1 MSLVKHRFRLRDGS
15 LTESKDWYARFTYK
29 GKAHYFS
36 TRTPNKSLAAKIES
50 KKLQELIEQSELG
63 LLKSVTIRVALDK
76 YMQSMS
82 HSNELKHIKNHC
94 NKFLGFKQGIRCAS
108 TKRTEIMVHGLDP
121 DRAFDS
127 ISMADIQ
134 HLVMARRSE
143 GSSNATILH
152 ELSTLNQAI
161 KLNKKIGNPMPA
173 LSLRDI
179 KKDNQLRPFKGR
191 LRYLSKAEEVRLLG
205 ALDPEN
211 DFRGFGALTTDD
223 IYSFRRDIYDL
234 VIVLLDTGGRYSE
247 AASLAWENID
257 LKKKTI
263 ALYRSKV
270 NNESTLHMTLRVHQV
285 LTRRFENRKENQKYI
300 FESESGTARRY
311 APGAFVRACKR
322 CGIEGITLHSLRHT
336 FASRVVQAGLSL
348 VEIQNLLGHASPIT
362 SLRYAH
368 FAPNQAASKA
378 VMVLDKFNGEAQ
390 VLARLAKISP
400 GFCV

>member
-1 MSLVKHRFRLRDGS
+1 
-15 LTESKDWYARFTYK
+15 
-29 GKAHYFS
+29 
-36 TRTPNKSLAAKIES
+36 
-50 KKLQELIEQSELG
+50 
-63 LLKSVTIRVALDK
+63 
-76 YMQSMS
+76 MS
-82 HSNELKHIKNHC
+82 HAKEINNIKNHC
-94 NKFLGFKQGIRCAS
+94 NKFMGFKQGIRCAS
-108 TKRTEIMVHGLDP
+108 TERTEIKIHGLDP

-161 KLNKKIGNPMPA
+161 KLNKKIGNPVPD

-191 LRYLSKAEEVRLLG
+191 LRYLSKEEEVRLLA

-211 DFRGFGALTTDD
+211 HFTGFGALTTDD
-223 IYSFRRDIYDL
+223 IYTFRRDIYDL
-234 VIVLLDTGGRYSE
+234 VIVLLDTGARYSE
-247 AASLAWENID
+247 AAGLAWESID

-270 NNESTLHMTLRVHQV
+270 NNESTLQTTARVHRV
-285 LTRRFENRKENQKYI
+285 LTRRFEDRKENQKYI
-300 FESESGTARRY
+300 FVSENGTARKY
-311 APGAFVRACKR
+311 SPGAFVRACKR

-368 FAPNQAASKA
+368 LAPNQAASKA
-378 VMVLDKFNGEAQ
+378 VSILDSFNG
-390 VLARLAKISP
+390 STP
-400 GFCV
+400 

>member
-1 MSLVKHRFRLRDGS
+1 MDRLQSQRIGTRDS
-15 LTESKDWYARFTYK
+15 RTRATLITSQRKRLTRRWRQ
-29 GKAHYFS
+29 
-36 TRTPNKSLAAKIES
+36 RAKIEA

-76 YMQSMS
+76 YIQSMS
-82 HSNELKHIKNHC
+82 HSNELKNIKNHC
-94 NKFLGFKQGIRCAS
+94 NKLSGFKQGVRCAS
-108 TKRTEIMVHGLDP
+108 TERTEIGVHGLDP

-127 ISMADIQ
+127 ISTADIQ

-161 KLNKKIGNPMPA
+161 KLNKKIGNPVPA
-173 LSLRDI
+173 LSLSDI

-191 LRYLSKAEEVRLLG
+191 LRYLSKEEEVRLLA
-205 ALDPEN
+205 ALNPEN
-211 DFRGFGALTTDD
+211 HFAGFGALSTDE
-223 IYSFRRDIYDL
+223 IYTFRRDIYDL
-234 VIVLLDTGGRYSE
+234 VIVLLDTGARYSE
-247 AASLAWENID
+247 AAGLLWTNVD
-257 LKKKTI
+257 LKNRTI

-270 NNESTLHMTLRVHQV
+270 KNESTLQMTSRVHEV
-285 LTRRFENRKENQKYI
+285 LTRRFKNKTANQKFI
-300 FESESGTARRY
+300 FESAEGSARKY
-311 APGAFVRACKR
+311 SPGAFVRACKR

-368 FAPNQAASKA
+368 LAPNQAASKA
-378 VMVLDKFNGEAQ
+378 VMVLNKFNGD
-390 VLARLAKISP
+390 ARV
-400 GFCV
+400 GG

>member
-1 MSLVKHRFRLRDGS
+1 MSLVKHRFRVRDGS

-36 TRTPNKSLAAKIES
+36 TRTPNKTLAAKIES

-63 LLKSVTIRVALDK
+63 LLKSVSIKVALDK
-76 YMQSMS
+76 YIQSMS
-82 HSNELKHIKNHC
+82 HSKEINHIRNHC
-94 NKFLGFKQGIRCAS
+94 NKFMGLKQGIRCAS
-108 TKRTEIMVHGLDP
+108 TERTEIRVHGLDP

-127 ISMADIQ
+127 ISMADVQ

-161 KLNKKIGNPMPA
+161 KLNKKIGNPVPA
-173 LSLRDI
+173 LSLQDI

-191 LRYLSKAEEVRLLG
+191 LRYLSKEEEVRLLA

-211 DFRGFGALTTDD
+211 YFVGFGALTTDD
-223 IYSFRRDIYDL
+223 IYTFRRDIYDL
-234 VIVLLDTGGRYSE
+234 VIVLLDTGARYSE
-247 AASLAWENID
+247 AAGLPWESID

-270 NNESTLHMTLRVHQV
+270 NNESILQMTVRVHMV

-300 FESESGTARRY
+300 FESESGTARKY
-311 APGAFVRACKR
+311 SPGAFVRACKR

-368 FAPNQAASKA
+368 LAPNQAASKA

-390 VLARLAKISP
+390 ASA
-400 GFCV
+400 

>member
-15 LTESKDWYARFTYK
+15 ITESKDWYARFTHK

-36 TRTPNKSLAAKIES
+36 TRTPNKTLAAKIES

-63 LLKSVTIRVALDK
+63 LLKSVSIRVALDK
-76 YMQSMS
+76 YIQSMA
-82 HSNELKHIKNHC
+82 HSGELKNIKNHC
-94 NKFLGFKQGIRCAS
+94 NKFIGFKQGPRSAS
-108 TKRTEIMVHGLDP
+108 NEPSEIKVHGLDSS
-121 DRAFDS
+121 RAFDS

-143 GSSNATILH
+143 GCSNATILH

-161 KLNKKIGNPMPA
+161 KLNKKIGNPVPD

-179 KKDNQLRPFKGR
+179 KRDNHLKPSKGR
-191 LRYLSKAEEVRLLG
+191 LRYLSKEEESRLLA
-205 ALDPEN
+205 ALDPN
-211 DFRGFGALTTDD
+211 NGVTGFGALTNDD
-223 IYSFRRDIYDL
+223 IYAFRRDIYDL
-234 VIVLLDTGGRYSE
+234 VIVLLDTGARYSE
-247 AASLAWENID
+247 AAGLAWDDID
-257 LKKKTI
+257 LEEKTI

-270 NNESTLHMTLRVHQV
+270 KNESTLQMTARVHQV
-285 LTRRFENRKENQKYI
+285 LSRRFDNRAENQKYI
-300 FESESGTARRY
+300 FESKDGNARKY
-311 APGAFVRACKR
+311 APGAFARACKR

-368 FAPNQAASKA
+368 LAPNQAASKA
-378 VMVLDKFNGEAQ
+378 VAILDTINA
-390 VLARLAKISP
+390 S
-400 GFCV
+400 